1 MNHTFTYLLNKGI
14 VDFLENITIENL
26 TKSFDGFIAVN
37 DVSLTIQQG
46 EMFSFLGPSGCGKTT
61 LLRMIA
67 GFEVPHSGR
76 ILLGNQDI
84 TQLPPYKRQ
93 VNTIFQNYSLFP
105 HMIVYD
111 NVAFALRIKKLPHAE
126 IDSRVK
132 EMLQLVKMEDQAAKY
147 PNTISGGQKQRV
159 AIARALINKPQVL
172 LLDEPLAALD
182 LKLRQHMLLELM
194 NIHDA
199 VGITFIYVTHDQG
212 EAMSISDR
220 VAVMNHGNIIQSGP
234 PDDIYE
240 RPASIFSAYFI
251 GETNLIPAIVTSVQE
266 DYVELNCNP
275 EAEDS
280 FEIDST
286 FHFKPTEGQKLTVSL
301 RPEKIAIS
309 RTKPRAQDDINMIKG
324 VIEDI
329 LYLGTHTQYIVKVGN
344 LKFRVFNQ
352 HKRVYFDDKAL
363 DWEEPVWLF
372 WHDSDSWLIDEIT
385 PLGMDGNDENVFE
398 RPMQMSRGVKR
409 IPRSE

>member
-1 MNHTFTYLLNKGI
+1 MEEI
-14 VDFLENITIENL
+14 RIENL

-37 DVSLTIQQG
+37 DVSLTIKSG
-46 EMFSFLGPSGCGKTT
+46 ELFSFLGPSGCGKTT

-67 GFEVPHSGR
+67 GFEVPLQGR
-76 ILLGNQDI
+76 IMLGEQDI

-105 HMIVYD
+105 HMTVYE
-111 NVAFALRIKKLPHAE
+111 NVAFGLRIRKLPRPE

-132 EMLQLVKMEDQAAKY
+132 EMLALVKMEDQQSKY
-147 PNTISGGQKQRV
+147 PNAISGGQKQRI

-182 LKLRQHMLLELM
+182 LKLRQHMLIELM

-220 VAVMNHGNIIQSGP
+220 IAVMNMGNIVQSGP

-251 GETNLIPAIVTSVQE
+251 GESNLISAEVKAVEE
-266 DYVELNCNP
+266 DYAELIC
-275 EAEDS
+275 DS
-280 FEIDST
+280 GNGETFEIDSEFT
-286 FHFKPTEGQKLTVSL
+286 IKPVVGQRLTVSL
-301 RPEKIAIS
+301 RPEKIAVS
-309 RTKPRAQDDINMIKG
+309 RTKPRALDDINMLKG
-324 VIEDI
+324 TIEDI
-329 LYLGTHTQYIVKVGN
+329 LYLGTHTQYIVRVGS
-344 LKFRVFNQ
+344 LKFRVFSQ

-372 WHDSDSWLIDEIT
+372 WHDSDSWLIDEIHIET
-385 PLGMDGNDENVFE
+385 EDQQETNFFE
-398 RPMQMSRGVKR
+398 RRVQMSRGVKR
-409 IPRSE
+409 NPRNGEV

>member
-1 MNHTFTYLLNKGI
+1 M
-14 VDFLENITIENL
+14 DSRLEEIRIENL
-26 TKSFDGFIAVN
+26 SKDFEGFLAVDSVN
-37 DVSLTIQQG
+37 LTIRSG
-46 EMFSFLGPSGCGKTT
+46 ELFSFLGPSGCGKTT

-67 GFEVPHSGR
+67 GFEIPRSGR
-76 ILLGNQDI
+76 ILIGDQDI
-84 TQLPPYKRQ
+84 SELPPYRRP

-105 HMIVYD
+105 HMTVFD
-111 NVAFALRIKKLPHAE
+111 NVAFGLRVRKTPTAE
-126 IDSRVK
+126 IKDRVRK
-132 EMLQLVKMEDQAAKY
+132 MLSLVKMEDQASKY
-147 PNTISGGQKQRV
+147 PAQISGGQKQRT
-159 AIARALINKPQVL
+159 AIARALINEPKVL

-182 LKLRQHMLLELM
+182 LKLRQHMLIELM

-220 VAVMNHGNIIQSGP
+220 VAVMESGRIVQYGP

-251 GETNLIPAIVTSVQE
+251 GETNLITGEVTDIVDEYVQLRCPMGNGE
-266 DYVELNCNP
+266 Y
-275 EAEDS
+275 

-286 FHFKPTEGQKLTVSL
+286 FHFTPGLGARLTVSL

-309 RTKPRAQDDINMIKG
+309 RSKPRSQDDINVLRG

-329 LYLGTHTQYIVKVGN
+329 LYLGTHTQYIVKVGEM
-344 LKFRVFNQ
+344 KFRVFSQ
-352 HKRVYFDDKAL
+352 HKRVYFDEKAL

-372 WHDSDSWLIDEIT
+372 WHDTDTWLINELA
-385 PLGMDGNDENVFE
+385 PSENNLGGYEAQGVYP
-398 RPMQMSRGVKR
+398 RSVKR
-409 IPRSE
+409 PQGLPT

>member
-1 MNHTFTYLLNKGI
+1 MEGLHG
-14 VDFLENITIENL
+14 LEEIRIENL

-37 DVSLTIQQG
+37 DVSLTIPQG
-46 EMFSFLGPSGCGKTT
+46 ELFSFLGPSGCGKTT

-67 GFEVPHSGR
+67 GFETPLTGR
-76 ILLGNQDI
+76 ILLGGQDI
-84 TQLPPYKRQ
+84 SQLPPYKRQ

-105 HMIVYD
+105 HMTVYE
-111 NVAFALRIKKLPHAE
+111 NVAFALRIRKVQAAE
-126 IDSRVK
+126 LDARVK
-132 EMLQLVKMEDQAAKY
+132 EMLQLVKMEDQAGKY

-159 AIARALINKPQVL
+159 AIARALINKPKVL

-182 LKLRQHMLLELM
+182 LKLRQHMLIELM

-199 VGITFIYVTHDQG
+199 VGITFIYVTHDQS

-220 VAVMNHGNIIQSGP
+220 VAVMNHGSIIQSGP
-234 PDDIYE
+234 ADDIYE

-251 GETNLIPAIVTSVQE
+251 GETNLIPAEVTSLE
-266 DYVELNCNP
+266 DNYVGLKCQ
-275 EAEDS
+275 AGGDQS

-286 FHFKPTEGQKLTVSL
+286 FHFRPELGQKITVSL

-309 RTKPRAQDDINMIKG
+309 RHKPRDLDDINVIKG

-329 LYLGTHTQYIVKVGN
+329 LYLGSHTQYIVKVGD

-352 HKRVYFDDKAL
+352 HKRVYFDDAAL

-372 WHDSDSWLIDEIT
+372 WHDTDSWLIDEVT
-385 PLGMDGNDENVFE
+385 PAGLDIGDVNVFE
-398 RPMQMSRGVKR
+398 RPIQMSRWVKR
-409 IPRSE
+409 QTRTE